1 MLVESARIAKMKK
14 NFTELK
20 KIHNE
25 TNHSDQLNKNIDST
39 PFETKYEVTST
50 QIENFQLNVIAGEH
64 SAKLDEP
71 LSIAGDNTAMN
82 AVQMLISAFAS
93 CLETNWLFYITAYKL
108 KVEDVSVHISAIIDR
123 RYSLGITPARV
134 KSFVITSRLITEEN
148 KDKIEKIAE
157 KAKKTCVVGGS
168 IHPDINR
175 EYKLEIIKPNS

>member
-1 MLVESARIAKMKK
+1 MLVESARIANMKK

-20 KIHNE
+20 KIPE
-25 TNHSDQLNKNIDST
+25 ESNHKDQLNKTIDST

-50 QIENFQLNVIAGEH
+50 QIENFQLNVVAGEH

-108 KVEDVSVHISAIIDR
+108 EVEDVRVHISAVIDR

-134 KSFVITSRLITEEN
+134 KSFVITSILTTEEPLE
-148 KDKIEKIAE
+148 KIENIAE

-168 IHPDINR
+168 IHPDIER
-175 EYKLEIIKPNS
+175 IYRIEIVKPK

>member
-25 TNHSDQLNKNIDST
+25 TKHSDQLNKTIDST

-71 LSIAGDNTAMN
+71 LSIA
-82 AVQMLISAFAS
+82 Q
-93 CLETNWLFYITAYKL
+93 
-108 KVEDVSVHISAIIDR
+108 
-123 RYSLGITPARV
+123 P
-134 KSFVITSRLITEEN
+134 
-148 KDKIEKIAE
+148 
-157 KAKKTCVVGGS
+157 
-168 IHPDINR
+168 
-175 EYKLEIIKPNS
+175 

>member
-1 MLVESARIAKMKK
+1 MLVEPARIAQMKK
-14 NFTELK
+14 NFTELQK
-20 KIHNE
+20 KNLQNSMD
-25 TNHSDQLNKNIDST
+25 TT

-108 KVEDVSVHISAIIDR
+108 EVEDVRVHISAVIDR

-134 KSFVITSRLITEEN
+134 KSFVITSKLVTKEPL
-148 KDKIEKIAE
+148 DKIEKIAE

-168 IHPDINR
+168 IHPDIERIYNI
-175 EYKLEIIKPNS
+175 ELLKPDLT

>member
-20 KIHNE
+20 KIHDE
-25 TNHSDQLNKNIDST
+25 TNNSDQLKKTIDST

-108 KVEDVSVHISAIIDR
+108 NVEDVRVHISAVIDR
-123 RYSLGITPARV
+123 RYSLGVTPARV
-134 KSFVITSRLITEEN
+134 KSFVITSKLITEEPI
-148 KDKIEKIAE
+148 DKIEKIAE

-168 IHPDINR
+168 IHPDIER
-175 EYKLEIIKPNS
+175 VYRIELEKPN